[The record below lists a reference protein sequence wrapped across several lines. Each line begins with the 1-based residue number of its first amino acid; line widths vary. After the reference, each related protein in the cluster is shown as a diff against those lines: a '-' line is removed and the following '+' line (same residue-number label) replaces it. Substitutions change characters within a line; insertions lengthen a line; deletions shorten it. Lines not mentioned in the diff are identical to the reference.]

1 MLTQALQNV
10 RNSTNEIE
18 KCANDIA
25 HLISQRPMPVDK
37 VDIDFTDP
45 IILAYHLGELTSQ
58 SALNVNVAKSI
69 IQASGY
75 RQRF

>member
-10 RNSTNEIE
+10 QNSTNEIE

-25 HLISQRPMPVDK
+25 HAISQRPMPVDK

-45 IILAYHLGELTSQ
+45 IISAYHFGELTSQ
-58 SALNVNVAKSI
+58 SALNVHVARSI
-69 IQASGY
+69 MQASGY
-75 RQRF
+75 RLKL